1 MDRQHQGNVVLTA
14 LAAALSACTLGPSY
28 HRPAV
33 PTPQTWSGT
42 ASDSA
47 AHFEVTN
54 APLAAW
60 WREFHDP
67 ELDRLVTAALRDNLD
82 IRAAAAR
89 IVQAREQRNETAAG
103 LLPTLNAKAEAERYG
118 IPRAIREQLNGA
130 ESSLEKGGTLPA
142 GTTLPPV
149 PSYLDLYQLGFDAS
163 WELDLFGGTRRAV
176 EAANAQTQAAVA
188 ERRAAVVSVLA
199 ELGNDYAQLR
209 ATQARL
215 AVTER
220 SVSIEQGL
228 LDLTQSQH
236 MAGLASDVD
245 VAQAQTQLASTRAGL
260 PPLQQQVLASIHAIA
275 VLVGQLPESLET
287 ELGVVGPVPASPPEV
302 PIGLPSTVLT
312 QRPDIAQA
320 ERTLAAATAQ
330 IGVSQAARF
339 PNVSLTGSAALTSI
353 ELDRLL
359 RASNLYYSLGGSF
372 TAPLFDAGRL
382 AAAHRAAI
390 AAAQVAQLQYQKTV
404 LQAFAETEDALRG
417 YDADLAQLK
426 DLETARDASRRALE
440 RATDLFERGIAS
452 YLQVLTADQSLAA
465 LEGQLAQAEGARVQA
480 LVALYKALGGGWQV
494 TEVAAADGA
503 QGGGSSY
510 HFR

>member
-1 MDRQHQGNVVLTA
+1 MERGLRAALLA
-14 LAAALSACTLGPSY
+14 LAAMLCACTLGPHYQRST
-28 HRPAV
+28 V
-33 PTPQTWSGT
+33 PTPRSWSGT
-42 ASDSA
+42 AGEA
-47 AHFEVTN
+47 ATHFELTS

-60 WREFHDP
+60 WRDFHDP
-67 ELDRLVTAALRDNLD
+67 ELDRLVSAALRDNLD

-89 IVQAREQRNETAAG
+89 IVQAREQRNETAAA
-103 LLPTLNAKAEAERYG
+103 LLPTLNAKAEAQRYG
-118 IPRAIREQLNGA
+118 IPRAIREQIDGA
-130 ESSLEKGGTLPA
+130 ESSLEKGGTLAA
-142 GTTLPPV
+142 GTTLPRV

-176 EAANAQTQAAVA
+176 EAANAQTQAAIA
-188 ERRAAVVSVLA
+188 ARRGAVVSVLA

-220 SVSIEQGL
+220 TVSIEQGL
-228 LDLTQSQH
+228 LDLTESQR

-245 VAQAQTQLASTRAGL
+245 VAQAQSQLASMRAGL

-275 VLVGQLPESLET
+275 VLVGQLPESLES
-287 ELGVVGPVPASPPEV
+287 ELGVAAAVPASPPTV

-330 IGVSQAARF
+330 IGVAQAARF
-339 PNVSLTGSAALTSI
+339 PNISLTGSAALAST

-359 RASNLYYSLGGSF
+359 RAGNFYYSLGGSL

-417 YDADLAQLK
+417 YDAELAQLR
-426 DLETARDASRRALE
+426 DLEAARDASRRALE
-440 RATDLFERGIAS
+440 RATDLFERGVAS

-465 LEGQLAQAEGARVQA
+465 LEGQIAQAEGARVQA
-480 LVALYKALGGGWQV
+480 LVTLYKALGGGWQV
-494 TEVAAADGA
+494 SELAAAQGSP
-503 QGGGSSY
+503 GGG
-510 HFR
+510 